1 MIATLSL
8 ALAFA
13 ADRFSPEADV
23 RAYSATTSS
32 WRKINRADPNTL
44 IDLTVVLQAPGRDA
58 LEKTFWA
65 VSTPTNPAYGQH
77 KKLDEIAAI
86 LAVPQERVDRVKAH
100 FGSATSLTLSPT
112 RDMLKVRMPVA
123 AAERAL
129 ACELHAFDHPSKPG
143 KLLVRASTHYSLP
156 SSLADDVVMVGE
168 LMQFPAPRARLGGD
182 DDAAT
187 SPSVWPNDCEAAQCS
202 GKVTPGVLAAR
213 YKTNASVG
221 MESSSSTMAVAEF
234 QGEFFEE
241 RDLESFGASCHVPCD
256 VKTVV
261 GANRSQAGTES
272 ELDIEYIK
280 AVAPEVPLT
289 VVYSNQYSLLDWAN
303 EITSNASSPLIHSVS
318 YGNDEAQQTGTPRAQ
333 FCAIRRNYSEDAHPP
348 QARRTC

>member
-32 WRKINRADPNTL
+32 WRKLHRADPNSL
-44 IDLTVVLQAPGRDA
+44 LDITVVLQAPGRDA

-112 RDMLKVRMPVA
+112 RDMLKVRMSVA

-143 KLLVRASTHYSLP
+143 KLIVRASTHYSLP

-168 LMQFPAPRARLGGD
+168 LLQFPAPRARLGGD
-182 DDAAT
+182 DADTTT
-187 SPSVWPNDCEAAQCS
+187 SPNVWPNDCEAAQCS

-221 MESSSSTMAVAEF
+221 MEASSSTMAVAEF

-318 YGNDEAQQTGTPRAQ
+318 YGNDEAQQTGTTAAQ
-333 FCAIRRNYSEDAHPP
+333 FWRNSA
-348 QARRTC
+348 QLF

>member
-23 RAYSATTSS
+23 RAYSATTSFG
-32 WRKINRADPNTL
+32 RKLHRADPNTL

-65 VSTPTNPAYGQH
+65 VSTPTDPAYGQH

-86 LAVPQERVDRVKAH
+86 LAVPQQRVDRVKAH
-100 FGSATSLTLSPT
+100 FGSAASLTLSPT

-143 KLLVRASTHYSLP
+143 KLIVRASTHYSLP

-168 LMQFPAPRARLGGD
+168 LLQFPAPRAAS
-182 DDAAT
+182 AAT
-187 SPSVWPNDCEAAQCS
+187 
-202 GKVTPGVLAAR
+202 TPTPPPR
-213 YKTNASVG
+213 
-221 MESSSSTMAVAEF
+221 
-234 QGEFFEE
+234 
-241 RDLESFGASCHVPCD
+241 RPCGP
-256 VKTVV
+256 T
-261 GANRSQAGTES
+261 T
-272 ELDIEYIK
+272 
-280 AVAPEVPLT
+280 
-289 VVYSNQYSLLDWAN
+289 
-303 EITSNASSPLIHSVS
+303 
-318 YGNDEAQQTGTPRAQ
+318 
-333 FCAIRRNYSEDAHPP
+333 
-348 QARRTC
+348 ARRRSARAR